1 MQDPD
6 FEQLANAGLSV
17 FDLNT
22 EYLAQKDWP
31 KTPLGDPSEW
41 PQSLSS
47 YINLIKAFPHP
58 AAVFWGSQLSLV
70 HNFAW
75 GATSNYHDGQGGPA
89 AYYLRGEARSALQSA
104 VTGRTVRIAGDV
116 FFKDT
121 ANHALGTPVLI
132 CPLLDDKGHRQGA
145 LAQSLDIPASQGS
158 LDSELLGQVSGT
170 ESSDDRHV
178 TQNNAF
184 LDKSE
189 KDQDEILSKAIP
201 PDRRGDLANAV
212 SRHGQIDLKQSQL
225 FQRFAELLPTGLA
238 ILNHDAEAVF
248 VNDQFFSLTTKKSS
262 REFRSW
268 PESIDPRDYER
279 VMSEYRDA
287 FRERRDVKVEFRCV
301 SGDEVERGESDQPE
315 NEEWR
320 MFLLRPLNSTRTSG
334 YICAVVDVTELKTAE
349 LAQERTA
356 RDAKD
361 RKQQQERFIDMV
373 SHEIRNPL
381 SAVLHLA
388 EEIKETS
395 KAMEDHGRWCDQI
408 AEIID
413 AAETILV
420 CVSHQSVLVDDIL
433 NFSKLDSAMMSL
445 APSVS
450 QPKSVLSQQL
460 KVFQAELKT
469 NHIGF
474 EFALDV
480 SFAEH
485 EIDWVVADLARIKQ
499 VLVNLMTNAIK
510 FTARKNGERRIT
522 VAVGATHARP
532 KSYPPDVVFFNDR
545 IDDEASVDQIRTPEW
560 GDGQVMYLM
569 IAVKDTG
576 IGISEQDQVRLFER
590 FRQATPKTSEKYG
603 GSGLGLSISRKLC
616 QLHGGDIGVGSK
628 EGQGST
634 FGFYFKVRRASPPP
648 ELSANISG
656 RSTPMRQGS
665 TENIPV
671 RPILQSRSY
680 SHRTQIGNIDEL
692 DRGQDSGKA
701 RDGSSTARKISDRP
715 GIERETTPI
724 PKLTDPGQTES
735 TVNSESGVDEGS
747 LKPQGVANKAD
758 EQKHEEPRQ
767 RYEGGSTTGG
777 QESDAKD
784 KQKPHS
790 ENQMQAKRTLL
801 LVEDNLINQKVL
813 KRQLQNRGFQVFT
826 ANNGQEAVDAVVK
839 RAKEHPGT
847 KAETQ
852 SEADKERF
860 SCILMDQEM
869 PVKDGNTAAREI
881 KALQA
886 KGEVGRSPILGVSAN
901 VRDEQ
906 TKLMKESGMDE
917 VISKPFKVKD
927 LVKKI
932 DGLAETFEGGND
944 DR

>member
-1 MQDPD
+1 MLGPD

-17 FDLNT
+17 FDLNS
-22 EYLAQKDWP
+22 EYLAQTDWSE
-31 KTPLGDPSEW
+31 TPLAQPPQW

-47 YINLIKAFPHP
+47 YISLIKAFPHP
-58 AAVFWGSQLSLV
+58 AAVFWGPKLSLI

-75 GATSNYHDGQGGPA
+75 GAASNSHDGQGSPSIDH
-89 AYYLRGEARSALQSA
+89 YRGEARAALQSA
-104 VTGRTVRIAGDV
+104 VTGRTVRIGGDT
-116 FFKDT
+116 FFKNSADQ
-121 ANHALGTPVLI
+121 AFDVPVMI
-132 CPLLDDKGHRQGA
+132 CPLLDDRGHRQGA
-145 LAQSLDIPASQGS
+145 LAQSLDGPASQRS
-158 LDSELLGQVSGT
+158 LDNELLGQGSGP
-170 ESSDDRHV
+170 ELSVDRHM
-178 TQNNAF
+178 QDSSAF

-189 KDQDEILSKAIP
+189 KDQDEILSKAFP
-201 PDRRGDLANAV
+201 PDHRGDLANAV
-212 SRHGQIDLKQSQL
+212 SRHGHIDFKQSQL

-238 ILNHDAEAVF
+238 ILNHNAEAVF
-248 VNDQFFSLTTKKSS
+248 VNDQFFSLTTKKMS

-279 VMSEYRDA
+279 VMTEYCEA

-301 SGDEVERGESDQPE
+301 CDEGEKTEPDNPE
-315 NEEWR
+315 IEEWR

-395 KAMEDHGRWCDQI
+395 KAMEEHGRQSDQV

-413 AAETILV
+413 AADTILV

-450 QPKSVLSQQL
+450 QPKLVLSQQL

-469 NHIGF
+469 NRI
-474 EFALDV
+474 ELDFALDV
-480 SFAEH
+480 SLAEH
-485 EIDWVVADLARIKQ
+485 GLDWVLADLARIKQ

-522 VAVGATHARP
+522 VAVGATDKRP
-532 KSYPPDVVFFNDR
+532 SSYPPDAVFFNDS
-545 IDDEASVDQIRTPEW
+545 IDEKSVDQTGTPEW
-560 GDGQVMYLM
+560 GDGPVMYMM

-576 IGISEQDQVRLFER
+576 IGISTQDQVRLFER

-616 QLHGGDIGVGSK
+616 QLHGGDIGVGSN
-628 EGQGST
+628 EGRGST

-648 ELSANISG
+648 DLSGPASG
-656 RSTPMRQGS
+656 RSTPMRQSS
-665 TENIPV
+665 TESIPV
-671 RPILQSRSY
+671 RPKPQSRAQSF
-680 SHRTQIGNIDEL
+680 RTNVASIDESER
-692 DRGQDSGKA
+692 DEDKVQDGRSI
-701 RDGSSTARKISDRP
+701 TRKISDRP
-715 GIERETTPI
+715 GIGAEKDTTPI
-724 PKLTDPGQTES
+724 LAQLVHRESAVSSGSGGDGGSSRPQRIANEVDQQKPKNP
-735 TVNSESGVDEGS
+735 V
-747 LKPQGVANKAD
+747 
-758 EQKHEEPRQ
+758 Q
-767 RYEGGSTTGG
+767 RYKGGSVLDG
-777 QESDAKD
+777 QETVSRN
-784 KQKPHS
+784 KQEVQTGDQP
-790 ENQMQAKRTLL
+790 QPRGTLL
-801 LVEDNLINQKVL
+801 LVEDNMINQKVL
-813 KRQLQNRGFQVFT
+813 KRQLQNHGFQVFT
-826 ANNGQEAVDAVVK
+826 ASNGQEAVDAVVD
-839 RAKEHPGT
+839 RAKGPTGT
-847 KAETQ
+847 TTKTHSKE
-852 SEADKERF
+852 DKERF

-869 PVKDGNTAAREI
+869 PVMDGNTAAREI
-881 KALQA
+881 KTLQA
-886 KGEVGRSPILGVSAN
+886 KGEVGRTPILGVSAN

-906 TKLMKESGMDE
+906 TKLMKEAGMDE

-932 DGLAETFEGGND
+932 DGLAEIFEGGSAEK
-944 DR
+944 